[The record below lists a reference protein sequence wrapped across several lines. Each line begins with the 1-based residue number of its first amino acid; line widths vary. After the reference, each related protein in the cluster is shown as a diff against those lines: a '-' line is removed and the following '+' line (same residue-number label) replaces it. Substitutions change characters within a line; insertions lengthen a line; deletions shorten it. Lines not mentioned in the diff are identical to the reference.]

1 MKNTH
6 APDLWPPFTGR
17 STVPVAVAAVGTRT
31 GSGLALG
38 AAVGARRGDL

>member
-6 APDLWPPFTGR
+6 APDLWPLFTGR

-31 GSGLALG
+31 GSGLG